1 MFCVDAYTTE
11 PGRSGP
17 QPFLAAGVKFESLNA
32 IGLDP
37 IPVGESG
44 LSAERGGYFTKSP
57 LYLDDGVAW
66 AEVTVIEGDAS
77 LAWVPA
83 SVWTSGGRWLLD
95 AYLAPR
101 AHFESCDGSYTGFLG
116 GLLTSAA
123 DECLTLG
130 VSSSLR
136 PEVQAVRV
144 AIGRDACN

>member
-1 MFCVDAYTTE
+1 M
-11 PGRSGP
+11 S
-17 QPFLAAGVKFESLNA
+17 S
-32 IGLDP
+32 
-37 IPVGESG
+37 
-44 LSAERGGYFTKSP
+44 ERGGYFTKSP

-66 AEVTVIEGDAS
+66 AEVTV
-77 LAWVPA
+77 
-83 SVWTSGGRWLLD
+83 
-95 AYLAPR
+95 
-101 AHFESCDGSYTGFLG
+101 